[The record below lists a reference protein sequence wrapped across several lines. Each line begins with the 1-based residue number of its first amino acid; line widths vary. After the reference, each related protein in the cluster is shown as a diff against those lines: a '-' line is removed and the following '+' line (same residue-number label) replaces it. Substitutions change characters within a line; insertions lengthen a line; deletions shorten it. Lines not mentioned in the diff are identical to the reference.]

1 MAYIKRWAETEY
13 QLAETIF
20 KAIIFTGVR
29 QCGKTTL
36 LKESLP
42 TDSAYVSLDSET
54 AHTSAEEAPGAFL
67 MKYRKKSCLG
77 IDEVQKVPALFS
89 EIKALADDSPALRQ
103 YLLSGSSDYRTLPS
117 VHESM
122 AGRLGE
128 VRLRPMTEGEIQGR
142 PPMFFERL
150 RQEDFEDVSYDDCNK
165 SIILQKAIRGGFPLL
180 LSYSAR
186 QRNYWFDAY
195 VDAVAK
201 KDLMAIGD
209 FRKPE
214 SLLALLKLC
223 AANSSRSINLSQAAS
238 VMEVTRKT
246 MYEYLAALQTMFLI
260 ERLPLWQPRVA
271 EQIGADSKLMLCDTG
286 LMSHLVGVEEA
297 DALTLPD
304 DKAKTD
310 LVGNLIKTW
319 VYQQLAPLTDLERE
333 WSLFHFRNRQGKEID
348 FILENRKGDMIC
360 FEVKASEG
368 VKSDHFKNLR
378 WFREQFGKGRRMKT
392 IVLYTGFQVCRY
404 SDDEF
409 ALPMACLWQ

>member
-1 MAYIKRWAETEY
+1 
-13 QLAETIF
+13 
-20 KAIIFTGVR
+20 
-29 QCGKTTL
+29 
-36 LKESLP
+36 
-42 TDSAYVSLDSET
+42 
-54 AHTSAEEAPGAFL
+54 
-67 MKYRKKSCLG
+67 
-77 IDEVQKVPALFS
+77 
-89 EIKALADDSPALRQ
+89 
-103 YLLSGSSDYRTLPS
+103 
-117 VHESM
+117 
-122 AGRLGE
+122 
-128 VRLRPMTEGEIQGR
+128 
-142 PPMFFERL
+142 MFFERL

-310 LVGNLIKTW
+310 LVGNLIETW
-319 VYQQLAPLTDLERE
+319 VYQQLAPLTDLGRE